1 MLVQKVYQIFTVCVS
16 LLVLELLGQENTLLF
31 IMNNAK
37 YKRVL
42 TCWSPGTALINNS
55 SQETVCHCNTL
66 LLLL

>member
-16 LLVLELLGQENTLLF
+16 LLVLELLGLF